1 MFIYKHYTRG
11 DEEECRE
18 GTIPWQTLPLKGS
31 ICVLTTFLAERC
43 CWCYDIEQNYWAT
56 WGRIMIFLC
65 DIFGAVVTRL
75 CKHSSCLFN
84 LILASTRER
93 ERHSDEMRWC
103 SIKRREAKIHKIC
116 WWCSG
121 QSIIE
126 LNLFDNLMLEI
137 QYTALHETLSTALEG
152 VWVTFYMVWNF
163 LTPICGSHLTAPG
176 FTTLDN

>member
-1 MFIYKHYTRG
+1 MLGWEVRIVGARLKQRRGQQDVYMKCNQGVIRKKQHCGQHDVYKHYYTRG

-18 GTIPWQTLPLKGS
+18 GTIPWQKLPLKGS

-56 WGRIMIFLC
+56 WGWIMIFLC

-93 ERHSDEMRWC
+93 ERDIQTRWDDV
-103 SIKRREAKIHKIC
+103 I
-116 WWCSG
+116 SG
-121 QSIIE
+121 Q
-126 LNLFDNLMLEI
+126 
-137 QYTALHETLSTALEG
+137 
-152 VWVTFYMVWNF
+152 
-163 LTPICGSHLTAPG
+163 PK
-176 FTTLDN
+176 FTDYVGGAQDTV